1 MMAKLDI
8 DGTDEIFNVLSE
20 IETCVGDI
28 SKVALYDGAKVLADE
43 IKSNLKALPTDDPDR
58 KLRNEERYAPLT
70 THEKE
75 HLLKG
80 FGISKIRGNSVEGHN
95 VAVGFGGYGNFK
107 TKKYPKGV
115 PNQLLA
121 RSVES
126 GSSVRQKHPFVRPAI
141 NKVRRRVVETMGK
154 TIELEIKKI
163 TK

>member
-1 MMAKLDI
+1 MARLDI
-8 DGTDEIFNVLSE
+8 DGTDEIFNVLRE
-20 IETCVGDI
+20 VETCIDDI
-28 SKVALYDGAKVLADE
+28 SKMALYDGAKILADE

-58 KLRNEERYAPLT
+58 KLRDGSQYTSLT

-80 FGISKIRGNSVEGHN
+80 FGISKIQGNSVEGN
-95 VAVGFGGYGNFK
+95 DVAVGFGGYGDFK

-115 PNQLLA
+115 PNQLIA

-141 NKVRRRVVETMGK
+141 NKVKREVVKKMGE

>member
-1 MMAKLDI
+1 MARLDI
-8 DGTDEIFNVLSE
+8 DGTDEIFNVLRE
-20 IETCVGDI
+20 VETCIDDI
-28 SKVALYDGAKVLADE
+28 SKMALYDGAKVLADE
-43 IKSNLKALPTDDPDR
+43 IKINLKALPTDDPDR
-58 KLRNEERYAPLT
+58 KLRDGSQYTSLT

-80 FGISKIRGNSVEGHN
+80 FGISKIQGNSVEGHD
-95 VAVGFGGYGNFK
+95 VAVGFGGYGDFK

-115 PNQLLA
+115 PNQLIA

-141 NKVRRRVVETMGK
+141 NKVKKEVVEKMGE

>member
-1 MMAKLDI
+1 MAKLDI
-8 DGTDEIFNVLSE
+8 DGTDEFLRELGNL
-20 IETCVGDI
+20 ETGADDI
-28 SKVALYDGAKVLADE
+28 AKMAIYEGAKVLADE

-58 KLRNEERYAPLT
+58 MLRNGDEYTSLT

-75 HLLKG
+75 RLLKN
-80 FGISKIRGNSVEGHN
+80 FGIAKIRGNGVEGHN
-95 VAVGFGGYGNFK
+95 TALGFHGYGDFK

-115 PNQLLA
+115 PNQLIA

-141 NKVRRRVVETMGK
+141 NKVRRQVVEKMGE
-154 TIELEIKKI
+154 TIETEIKKI

>member
-1 MMAKLDI
+1 MARLDI
-8 DGTDEIFNVLSE
+8 DGTDEFLSE
-20 IETCVGDI
+20 LGRLETGTDDI
-28 SKVALYDGAKVLADE
+28 AKMAIYEGAKVLADE

-58 KLRNEERYAPLT
+58 MLQGNDKYTSLT

-75 HLLKG
+75 RLLNG
-80 FGISKIRGNSVEGHN
+80 FGIAKIRGNSVEGHHT
-95 VAVGFGGYGNFK
+95 AIGFHGYGDFK

-115 PNQLLA
+115 PNQLIA

-141 NKVRRRVVETMGK
+141 NKVKKEVVEKMGE